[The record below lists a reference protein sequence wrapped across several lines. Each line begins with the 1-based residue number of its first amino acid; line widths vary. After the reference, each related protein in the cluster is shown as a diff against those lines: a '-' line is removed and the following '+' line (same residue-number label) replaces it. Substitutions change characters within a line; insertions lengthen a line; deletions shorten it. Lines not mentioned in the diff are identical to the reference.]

1 MVIDFLTAPPLEFLG
16 RSVPFTK
23 ADYVVIGVPFDRTST
38 YRPGSRFAP
47 NALREISLNVE
58 TYSFLSDI
66 DAEDLR
72 IHDAGNLSISA
83 SVEETLERVE
93 RAVSEV
99 VGSGKVPILLG
110 GEHTISYGAL
120 RALSGL
126 GIKFDVMDL
135 DAHSDARDE
144 YEGLR
149 LSHATFIR
157 RALED
162 LGVRDIR
169 YAGLRAISRDE
180 LGFIRGEGIKAVTAL
195 DLKGLGRGA
204 PSLDYLFDDP
214 APNRYI
220 SIDLD
225 VLDPAFAPAVGN
237 PEGCGVYP
245 EELLPIL
252 RRAASARV
260 AGIDLCEYVPA
271 YDNGSTG
278 AQGIRLLLETICAM
292 EASKGGR

>member
-1 MVIDFLTAPPLEFLG
+1 MGIDFLMAPPLEFLG
-16 RSVPFTK
+16 RSAPFPK
-23 ADYVVIGVPFDRTST
+23 ADYVLIGVPFDRTST

-58 TYSFLSDI
+58 TYSFISEV

-72 IHDAGNLSISA
+72 IHDAGNLSVSA
-83 SVEETLERVE
+83 SVEETLGRV
-93 RAVSEV
+93 RKIVSEV
-99 VGSGKVPILLG
+99 MGSGKVPILLG
-110 GEHTISYGAL
+110 GEHTISYGAMG
-120 RALSGL
+120 ALSGL
-126 GIKFDVMDL
+126 GMKFDVVDF

-149 LSHATFIR
+149 LSHATFVR

-162 LGVRDIR
+162 LGLRDIR
-169 YAGLRAISRDE
+169 YVGLRAISKEE
-180 LGFIRGEGIKAVTAL
+180 LGFIKGEGVKAVTAL
-195 DLKGLGRGA
+195 DLKGLGRGE
-204 PSLDYLFDDP
+204 PGLDAILGDP

-245 EELLPIL
+245 DELLPIL
-252 RRAASARV
+252 KRAASARV
-260 AGIDLCEYVPA
+260 VGIDLCEYVPA

-278 AQGIRLLLETICAM
+278 AQGVKLLLEALCAI
-292 EASKGGR
+292 EASKGER